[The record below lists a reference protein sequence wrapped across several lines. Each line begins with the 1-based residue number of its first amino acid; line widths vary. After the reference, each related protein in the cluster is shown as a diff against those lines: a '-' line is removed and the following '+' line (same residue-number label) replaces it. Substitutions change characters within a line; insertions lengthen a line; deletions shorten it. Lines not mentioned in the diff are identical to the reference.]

1 MNNQEAFDV
10 MVRHAREQGV
20 KALNGERK
28 CRYRGNGGT
37 KCFVGALI
45 PDAEYTVMLEGK
57 PAISLSRMLPCLH
70 GLTADF
76 LDYMQAIHDRDAVST
91 WEQCFANAAHVFG
104 LTLPPLESEA
114 SHA

>member
-1 MNNQEAFDV
+1 MTNQEAFDV
-10 MVRHAREQGV
+10 MVRHAREQGC
-20 KALNGERK
+20 KSWNSERK

-45 PDAEYTVMLEGK
+45 PDAEYTVLLEGK
-57 PAISLSRMLPCLH
+57 PAISLSRMLRCLH
-70 GLTADF
+70 GLTPDF
-76 LDYMQAIHDRDAVST
+76 LDYMQAIHDRATPTS
-91 WEQCFANAAHVFG
+91 WEECFASAAHAFG